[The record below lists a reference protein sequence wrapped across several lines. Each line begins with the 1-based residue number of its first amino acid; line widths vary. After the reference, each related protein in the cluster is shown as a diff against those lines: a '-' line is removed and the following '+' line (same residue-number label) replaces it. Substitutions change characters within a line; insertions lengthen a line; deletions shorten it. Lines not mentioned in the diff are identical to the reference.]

1 MKNQFLGIS
10 LVLIGILVIFSG
22 CTSQEATATPA
33 ETTAI
38 VTAPAPQATQVSFE
52 NLPESLLT
60 DSEREDIIYLQE
72 AEKADHDLN
81 LALAGQHSSIPLFR
95 EIAGKTNVAMTA
107 DNVIL
112 VRYDIPNP
120 ESQVPGQF
128 TNKKLQ
134 RMYDTGVSAG
144 SMSVT
149 DALNSS
155 AMYEDLHIADLLT
168 AIGRTDNE
176 DLRFIYTQELELSRN
191 NLRQLSP
198 LMAGYGSSYSPTYI
212 TAEYYQQIISSP
224 EESVLLK

>member
-1 MKNQFLGIS
+1 MMKYCTGIFLTLLCL
-10 LVLIGILVIFSG
+10 LVVLSG
-22 CTSQEATATPA
+22 CTSQTAPPTPV
-33 ETTAI
+33 TTAI
-38 VTAPAPQATQVSFE
+38 VTTPAPQATQVSFE
-52 NLPESLLT
+52 TLPESLLT

-81 LALAGQHSSIPLFR
+81 LALFNQHQSVALFR
-95 EIAGKTNVAMTA
+95 EIADKTEVAMTA

-120 ESQVPGQF
+120 ENQTAGQF

-134 RMYDTGVSAG
+134 RMYDTGVSSG

-149 DALNSS
+149 NALNSS

-176 DLRFIYTQELELSRN
+176 DLKFIYNQELALSRN
-191 NLRQLSP
+191 NLRQLSST
-198 LMAGYGSSYSPTYI
+198 MTGYGSAYAPTYI
-212 TAEYYQQIISSP
+212 TPAYYQEIISSP
-224 EESVLLK
+224 EEPVLLK